1 MKKKK
6 SFSIFDRCID
16 IAPVFFLAGISMCA
30 LFLFLGELIYPDERD
45 ALDSYYRELDSVW
58 YQEFED
64 GTRAEVDVPG
74 KVAAQ
79 KGEVVTFVTTVPKDV
94 ENGTYVC
101 FRPIWQDMSIYVGDE
116 LREVHNS
123 ENTRPFG
130 KNSAFRYVFVRLTQ
144 EDAEKELRCELVSDS
159 KYSGSI
165 RQVYYGEKSSI
176 WMHLVTDVGAKAIAA
191 LTLGIMG
198 LFSIVVCFVLRFIVK
213 RPLELRFLAWAI
225 FLCAWWMFSEIE
237 FRQLFVRNVSVWTYT
252 TYWSLMLMAFPVLL
266 YINEMQKGRYK
277 KIYGVAL
284 IYSALVFVIGTV
296 LQVFDIVQFV
306 TQLPFIHLGLGASI
320 FIVIVTLTVDTFTG
334 RMKEYML
341 VGVGIYGMLL
351 SAILEM
357 VLYYLQAGL
366 SIGTVL
372 AVGLMFL
379 LVMATVKAGKD
390 FLLTEKKKQEAV
402 IAREAQAKFLANM
415 SHEIRTP
422 INAVIGMNEMI
433 LRENQDDTIREYA
446 QNVQRASSMLL
457 ELVND
462 ILDFTKIESGQ
473 LEIIESEYYL
483 GNILHDE
490 KLLLE
495 TRIGN
500 KPIDM
505 KVDVDSN
512 IPAKLCGDEVRI
524 KQILTN
530 ILSNAAKY
538 TERGTIEVGI
548 SFKWLTEEMISLG
561 FRIQDSGIGI
571 REDELP
577 ALFDEFKRLDLNKNH
592 NVEGTGLGLNIVKQ
606 LVNLMQGEIR
616 VESEYGKG
624 TTFYVWIPQRVVDKR
639 ILGDYEQAVY
649 SEYEKEQPRSSF
661 TAPKASVLVV
671 DDNVMNLNL
680 MKALLKRTQIK
691 VDTARSGMECL
702 KYARQKKYH
711 LILMD
716 HMMPEMDGVETL
728 HKLRMEEDTASK
740 DAIVIALTANAVA
753 GCREM
758 YIGYGFNDYFTK
770 PIQAVKLEELL
781 IRYLPKELVAVVQG
795 KEETTEV
802 KSKPEVEKASQELL
816 AIDRALGLSY
826 CMDTEELYQ
835 EMLAE
840 FCKQMETYLP
850 QLDAYVTTE
859 DWSQYGFITHAIK
872 SNALNI
878 GATNFAAL
886 SREHERA
893 GREQDAAFI
902 HAEYPVY
909 KETLKALIKQ
919 IRE

>member
-6 SFSIFDRCID
+6 VSILDRCID
-16 IAPVFFLAGISMCA
+16 KAPVFFLTGIFLCA
-30 LFLFLGELIYPDERD
+30 AFLFLGELIYPDERD
-45 ALDSYYRELDSVW
+45 KMDSFYRELDSAW
-58 YQEFED
+58 YQELAD
-64 GTRAEVDVPG
+64 GSRVEVEVPG
-74 KVAAQ
+74 NVEAP
-79 KGEVVTFVTTVPKDV
+79 KGEVVVFVTTLPEDV
-94 ENGTYVC
+94 DNGSYVC
-101 FRPIWQDMSIYVGDE
+101 FRPIWQDMKVYVGEE
-116 LREVHNS
+116 LREVHNTKDS
-123 ENTRPFG
+123 RPFG
-130 KNSAFRYVFVRLTQ
+130 ENSAFRYVFVRLTK
-144 EDAEKELRCELVSDS
+144 EDAGKELRYETVSSS
-159 KYSGSI
+159 KYSGTI
-165 RQVYYGEKSSI
+165 RTVYYGEKSSI
-176 WMHLVTDVGAKAIAA
+176 WLNLVAAVGAKAVAA

-198 LFSIVVCFVLRFIVK
+198 FFSVLVCFVLRFIIK

-225 FLCAWWMFSEIE
+225 FLCAWWMFSEVE

-252 TYWSLMLMAFPVLL
+252 TYWSLMLLGFPILL
-266 YINEMQKGRYK
+266 YINEMQRGRYK
-277 KIYGVAL
+277 KIYAIAFV
-284 IYSALVFVIGTV
+284 YSAVVFVIGTI

-306 TQLPFIHLGLGASI
+306 DQLPFIHAGLGASI
-320 FIVIVTLTVDTFTG
+320 FIVIVTLTIDTFTG

-341 VGVGIYGMLL
+341 VGVGIYGMLV

-357 VLYYLQAGL
+357 MLYYLQVDV

-379 LVMATVKAGKD
+379 LVMATVKTGKD
-390 FLLTEKKKQEAV
+390 ILLTEKKKQEAV

-473 LEIIESEYYL
+473 LEIVENEYYL
-483 GNILHDE
+483 GNVLHDE

-500 KPIDM
+500 KPIDIKM
-505 KVDVDSN
+505 DVDST
-512 IPAKLCGDEVRI
+512 IPAKLCGDEIRV

-538 TERGTIEVGI
+538 TERGSVSLEV
-548 SFKWLTEEMISLG
+548 SFKWLTEETISLG
-561 FRIQDSGIGI
+561 FRIQDTGVGIK
-571 REDELP
+571 EEELP
-577 ALFDEFKRLDLNKNH
+577 ALFDEFKRLDISKNR

-606 LVNLMQGEIR
+606 LVNLMQGEIS

-624 TTFYVWIPQRVVDKR
+624 STFYVWIPQKVVDKR

-649 SEYEKEQPRSSF
+649 SECEEEQQQASF
-661 TAPKASVLVV
+661 TAPEASVLVV

-680 MKALLKRTQIK
+680 MKALLKRTHIK

-711 LILMD
+711 LIIMD

-728 HKLRMEEDTASK
+728 HKLRMEEDTVSK
-740 DAIVIALTANAVA
+740 DAVVIALTANAVA

-758 YIGYGFNDYFTK
+758 YMGYGFNDYFTK
-770 PIQAVKLEELL
+770 PIQVAKLEELL
-781 IRYLPKELVAVVQG
+781 IQYLPEELVSLVQSK
-795 KEETTEV
+795 KEVLEEKTESQT
-802 KSKPEVEKASQELL
+802 SKTSQELL
-816 AIDRALGLSY
+816 AIDRTLGLSY

-835 EMLAE
+835 EMLIE
-840 FCKQMETYLP
+840 FCNQMESYLP
-850 QLDAYVTTE
+850 QLDAYVETE
-859 DWSQYGFITHAIK
+859 DWNQYGFIAHAIK

-893 GREQDAAFI
+893 GRERDGAYI
-902 HAEYPVY
+902 HAEYQRY
-909 KETLKALIKQ
+909 KEALQALMKQ